1 MADHRK
7 PAGTDDTPAIFDQM
21 DALMARHRGSG
32 PDQSIPVLREIA
44 VPPGQR
50 NTRGGSDAIP
60 VLTEVESMIGDDFM
74 FSPEEIHPP
83 EHEPVYEPPPAAS
96 RAHEASP
103 ARSVAPVEPEHIP
116 MLDAP
121 LLPEAPRRAAPVAP
135 PPPAPEPAPAPKAS
149 SFDTGFDFPLLE
161 LDEPAAKPVA
171 PVRQAPPPAPVQQA
185 AAPRPTVVAPVPP
198 PPAPAQDEAFM
209 PELTLNF
216 DFSPP
221 EENAKAPATP
231 IVTSM
236 ANSAA
241 RSAEAAQA
249 EAASRLAASS
259 GYMSAPTVGLSIE
272 LPADEEPAPVPPPA
286 MISMESQTVGLRI
299 EVPHAQSG
307 NPPSAERRSS
317 AVTSS
322 PFAAASPVVANEPA
336 QPAAPP
342 PPAVDPAVLAN
353 ELMVLLKPHLE
364 KMVRVEMSRQ
374 IASIHSAA
382 IKNVLSVLQP
392 KLGPLVAQAVRQ
404 VLSKR
409 S

>member
-7 PAGTDDTPAIFDQM
+7 PAGPDDTPAIFDQM

-50 NTRGGSDAIP
+50 NARGAPDAIP

-74 FSPEEIHPP
+74 FTPEEIHPP
-83 EHEPVYEPPPAAS
+83 EQEPAYEPPPVS
-96 RAHEASP
+96 RAPEAP
-103 ARSVAPVEPEHIP
+103 APIRQTPTLVAVPKPPVVMPADQAPIP
-116 MLDAP
+116 MMDAP
-121 LLPEAPRRAAPVAP
+121 LLPDAPRRAAPPVQSAP
-135 PPPAPEPAPAPKAS
+135 PPPSAGS
-149 SFDTGFDFPLLE
+149 GFDFPLLD
-161 LDEPAAKPVA
+161 LDEPETKA
-171 PVRQAPPPAPVQQA
+171 PA
-185 AAPRPTVVAPVPP
+185 AAPPRPVAIVPTPP
-198 PPAPAQDEAFM
+198 PRPPVAAPAAAPAAQDEQFM

-216 DFSPP
+216 DFSLPADDR
-221 EENAKAPATP
+221 AKATAAP
-231 IVTSM
+231 VHTSM
-236 ANSAA
+236 VNSAA
-241 RSAEAAQA
+241 RADAAEQA

-272 LPADEEPAPVPPPA
+272 LQPDEEPAPEPPPA
-286 MISMESQTVGLRI
+286 MMSMESQTVGLRI

-307 NPPSAERRSS
+307 NAPGTERR
-317 AVTSS
+317 AS
-322 PFAAASPVVANEPA
+322 PRPGDAAPPPAASALTE
-336 QPAAPP
+336 PAAPP
-342 PPAVDPAVLAN
+342 PPAVDPAALAN

-382 IKNVLSVLQP
+382 IKNVLGVLQP